1 VAMQVWTTKEIFK
14 KQRNVGQILQ
24 NFRFDQNIGI
34 NEIFWST
41 MISLISQA
49 VSEVMI
55 ETEDYDVFYLS
66 QVTEN
71 L

>member
-1 VAMQVWTTKEIFK
+1 
-14 KQRNVGQILQ
+14 
-24 NFRFDQNIGI
+24 
-34 NEIFWST
+34 

-55 ETEDYDVFYLS
+55 ESKDYDVFYLS

>member
-1 VAMQVWTTKEIFK
+1 
-14 KQRNVGQILQ
+14 
-24 NFRFDQNIGI
+24 
-34 NEIFWST
+34 

-55 ETEDYDVFYLS
+55 ETEDYNVFYLS

>member
-1 VAMQVWTTKEIFK
+1 
-14 KQRNVGQILQ
+14 
-24 NFRFDQNIGI
+24 
-34 NEIFWST
+34 